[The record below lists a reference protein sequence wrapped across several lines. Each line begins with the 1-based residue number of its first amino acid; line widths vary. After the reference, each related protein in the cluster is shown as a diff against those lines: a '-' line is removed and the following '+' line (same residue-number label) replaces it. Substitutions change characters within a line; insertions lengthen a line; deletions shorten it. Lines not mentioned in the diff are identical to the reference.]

1 MGIGKSLLGSRMK
14 KIFAR
19 VLFLVVAGAYAQSC
33 SLMGGKDKSVGA
45 SQEIHASQPQPE
57 VWFKGNV
64 DEAFKI
70 AKKDKKMV
78 FLYWGAVW
86 CPPCNELKQ
95 QIFSKPR
102 FAELMTNFVP
112 VYLDGDTE
120 AAQIWGEK
128 FQASGYPT
136 VLILDENQKELF
148 RLSTVLSIEEFDGA
162 VQSVLASSGSLERAA
177 SAVMESRAK
186 HKDLLVLAYSSWD
199 QLPEAQWPASRR
211 INLMEQAFES
221 AETSPEKS
229 IFGSQWITQ
238 LVNEKTKLSEK
249 LLQRVFAAI
258 FTDNESIWASREFIK
273 YQAGAVAEWTGWKP
287 GDQKYVFLRSEWLKA
302 AAQLESHPS
311 ASVSSKLWSVNP
323 EIEFYKYEH
332 PDEALPKNLIS
343 KVEIA
348 ARHADEEAKSEY
360 DRHSVISDAAY
371 LLRQVGSFDK
381 GRQLLLTE
389 LKKTNTPWYYE
400 GALSGLENQ
409 AGRPEEAKKWSA
421 AARKSVQGRASKVQ
435 WITSDLLLNA
445 KDTKNGVYV
454 AEIARAFYEQTMKLR
469 DGFSGR
475 NWMRAKKV
483 QEALEPFKGEVL
495 FKKIF
500 TDFAPS
506 CEKTQIGE
514 SKKNCAEHFAA
525 LKS

>member
-1 MGIGKSLLGSRMK
+1 MGIDKSLLRSHMK
-14 KIFAR
+14 KIFTR
-19 VLFLVVAGAYAQSC
+19 VLMLALASAYAQSC

-45 SQEIHASQPQPE
+45 NQEIHASQPQPE

-238 LVNEKTKLSEK
+238 LVAEKTKLSEK
-249 LLQRVFAAI
+249 LLQRVFA
-258 FTDNESIWASREFIK
+258 
-273 YQAGAVAEWTGWKP
+273 
-287 GDQKYVFLRSEWLKA
+287 
-302 AAQLESHPS
+302 
-311 ASVSSKLWSVNP
+311 
-323 EIEFYKYEH
+323 
-332 PDEALPKNLIS
+332 
-343 KVEIA
+343 
-348 ARHADEEAKSEY
+348 
-360 DRHSVISDAAY
+360 
-371 LLRQVGSFDK
+371 
-381 GRQLLLTE
+381 
-389 LKKTNTPWYYE
+389 
-400 GALSGLENQ
+400 
-409 AGRPEEAKKWSA
+409 
-421 AARKSVQGRASKVQ
+421 
-435 WITSDLLLNA
+435 
-445 KDTKNGVYV
+445 
-454 AEIARAFYEQTMKLR
+454 
-469 DGFSGR
+469 
-475 NWMRAKKV
+475 
-483 QEALEPFKGEVL
+483 
-495 FKKIF
+495 
-500 TDFAPS
+500 
-506 CEKTQIGE
+506 
-514 SKKNCAEHFAA
+514 
-525 LKS
+525 